1 MIARISILCLLVSGL
16 VLLSSGCGGRSRPE
30 AVQVGKPAPEF
41 ELQDLGGA
49 KVSLS
54 QFRGKVVI
62 LDFWATWCQPCRQSM
77 PEMEKLQEKYSS
89 RLTLLAINLEEPADQ
104 VRSFVASEKI
114 RSRVLLDES
123 GTVGNAYQTTAIPM
137 QVIIDREGIVRNV
150 SVGGGF
156 GLGRRLSAEIDR
168 LLS

>member
-1 MIARISILCLLVSGL
+1 MIARISAGWLLASGMCFFL
-16 VLLSSGCGGRSRPE
+16 SGCGGGGRPE
-30 AVQVGKPAPEF
+30 FVRVGKPAPEF
-41 ELQDLGGA
+41 QLHDLGGA
-49 KVSLS
+49 TVTLS
-54 QFRGKVVI
+54 QFRGKVVV

-89 RLTLLAINLEEPADQ
+89 NLTLLTINLAEPADQ
-104 VRSFVASEKI
+104 VRSFVANEKI

-137 QVIIDREGIVRNV
+137 QVVIDREGIVRKV

-156 GLGRRLSAEIDR
+156 GLGRLLSAEIDR
-168 LLS
+168 LIS